1 MFTLPILSGTILR
14 TVDKKDF
21 KIGFKTSLAC
31 LDEGNDDG
39 GYEGD
44 DESRRYAWASLL
56 PSGRNP

>member
-1 MFTLPILSGTILR
+1 MKKLIDKISGRGYLQVLYIVKR
-14 TVDKKDF
+14 
-21 KIGFKTSLAC
+21 FKTSLAC

-44 DESRRYAWASLL
+44 DESRRYAWVSLL